1 MELDSSIPDPVHKYV
16 GLTKLEK
23 TLINLPQFQRLKRI
37 KQLGVA
43 SVVFPGAL
51 HTRFE
56 HSLGTMHIANLIFE
70 RFKNEFDETHRRKV
84 RLAGLLHD
92 IGHSAFSHTVEL
104 GLRRME
110 KIVQP
115 RYKNHEAYTRNVIAN
130 LGNKSIVKE
139 ALKEAGITEKS
150 NSFFTNIGY
159 IATGKK
165 ESLNEKDKFLSSIIS
180 GEIDADRID
189 YLIRDGLHTGINFIG
204 FNLEH
209 ILENVSRDMD
219 KLVIGKKGEN
229 RSFDEIVSI
238 NLGESFL
245 ISRYHYYSN
254 ILNHPKNV
262 AANIMLIKAL
272 EYTLKKL
279 LDTSSKNKVE
289 QELDNFFWKYDDND
303 LLNFIKNKG
312 TNEAKK
318 LIDALLGGRI
328 FYCACDLK
336 AHAIT
341 PNIKLYIE
349 LLNQNPS
356 IINNVER
363 EINKIIQKQR
373 IYIGITALRG
383 IPKSLRVKICNTH
396 RFLYDESKLAA
407 SLIMEILSSGS
418 LYFFCQKDENIKSC
432 NELIKKNW
440 CDITNIMEEKIAEE
454 RIKKPYQLELSL
466 LFFHEYLREH
476 GDFQVPMIYI
486 TKIYEMMEW
495 IKKNYQNSFTYKF
508 NKDFNF
514 LYSPELFEDIMKLG
528 SIGLLKI
535 LIEEKSRS
543 IYDYGIK
550 EGHSLLDYFNQRN
563 HTYYQF
569 EITPEG
575 KMYCDYIKKYYLNY
589 LGFLSKNISFLHHKF
604 YIEPL
609 YPKNFDKKEFYYS
622 P

>member
-1 MELDSSIPDPVHKYV
+1 MESSIPDPVHKYI

-23 TLINLPQFQRLKRI
+23 TLIDLSQFQRLKRI

-56 HSLGTMHIANLIFE
+56 HSLGTMHVADLIFE
-70 RFKNEFDETHRRKV
+70 RFKNEFNETSRQKV

-92 IGHSAFSHTVEL
+92 IGHSAFSHTIEL
-104 GLRRME
+104 GLLRME
-110 KIVQP
+110 KIVQS
-115 RYKNHEAYTRNVIAN
+115 RYKNHEAYTRNIIAN
-130 LGNKSIVKE
+130 LGNESIVKE
-139 ALKEAGITEKS
+139 ALKSAGINEKS

-165 ESLNEKDKFLSSIIS
+165 EKLSEKDRFLSSIIS

-209 ILENVSRDMD
+209 ILENVARDKD
-219 KLVIGKKGEN
+219 KLVIGKKCEN

-238 NLGESFL
+238 NLGEAFL

-254 ILNHPKNV
+254 IINHPKNV
-262 AANIMLIKAL
+262 AASLMLINAL
-272 EYTLKKL
+272 EDTLKKL
-279 LDTSSKNKVE
+279 LNTNSKNKVE
-289 QELDNFFWKYDDND
+289 QELDKFFWKYDDND

-318 LIDALLGGRI
+318 LIDALLEGRI
-328 FYCACDLK
+328 FYCVCDLK
-336 AHAIT
+336 AHSIT
-341 PNIKLYIE
+341 PNVKLSIE
-349 LLNQNPS
+349 LLNKNPS
-356 IINNVER
+356 IINNIER
-363 EINKIIQKQR
+363 EINKIIQKQG
-373 IYIGITALRG
+373 IYIASTTLKGV
-383 IPKSLRVKICNTH
+383 PKSLRVKICNTH

-407 SLIMEILSSGS
+407 SLTMEILGSDS
-418 LYFFCQKDENIKSC
+418 LYFFCKKDENIKSF

-440 CDITNIMEEKIAEE
+440 VEITNSIRKKLDEE
-454 RIKKPYQLELSL
+454 RIKKPYSLESLL
-466 LFFHEYLREH
+466 LFFYEYLKIN

-486 TKIYEMMEW
+486 TKIYEM
-495 IKKNYQNSFTYKF
+495 IKWVQKNYHNSFTYKY
-508 NKDFNF
+508 NMDFNF
-514 LYSPELFEDIMKLG
+514 LYSPDLFEDIMRLG

-535 LIEEKSRS
+535 LIEEKPRS
-543 IYDYGIK
+543 IRDYGVK
-550 EGHSLLDYFNQRN
+550 GGHNLLDYFNQRN

-575 KMYCDYIKKYYLNY
+575 RIYCDSIKKYYLNY
-589 LGFLSKNISFLHHKF
+589 LSFLSKNISFLYQKF

-609 YPKNFDKKEFYYS
+609 YPKNFNEEEFYYS
-622 P
+622 S

>member
-1 MELDSSIPDPVHKYV
+1 MELDSSIPDPVHKYIR
-16 GLTKLEK
+16 LTKLEK
-23 TLINLPQFQRLKRI
+23 TLIDLPQFQRLKRI

-56 HSLGTMHIANLIFE
+56 HSLGTMHIADLIFE
-70 RFKNEFDETHRRKV
+70 RFKNEFNETHRQKI

-92 IGHSAFSHTVEL
+92 IGHSAFSHTIEL
-104 GLRRME
+104 GLKRME
-110 KIVQP
+110 KIAQP
-115 RYKNHEAYTRNVIAN
+115 RYRKHEAYTRNIIAN
-130 LGNKSIVKE
+130 LGNKSVVKE

-150 NSFFTNIGY
+150 NSFFTNIGN

-165 ESLNEKDKFLSSIIS
+165 KSLSEEDKFLSSIIS

-209 ILENVSRDMD
+209 ILENVSRDKD

-238 NLGESFL
+238 NLGEAFL

-254 ILNHPKNV
+254 IINHPKNV

-279 LDTSSKNKVE
+279 LDTSSKKEVE
-289 QELDNFFWKYDDND
+289 QELDKFFWEYDDND

-318 LIDALLGGRI
+318 LIDELRGGGV
-328 FYCACDLK
+328 FCCTCDLK

-341 PNIKLYIE
+341 PDIKLYIE

-356 IINNVER
+356 IISDVEK
-363 EINKIIQKQR
+363 EVNKIIQKQR
-373 IYIGITALRG
+373 IYIGSTALRG
-383 IPKSLRVKICNTH
+383 IPKSLRVKICDTH

-407 SLIMEILSSGS
+407 SLTMEILGSGS
-418 LYFFCQKDENIKSC
+418 LYFFCQKDNNIKSC
-432 NELIKKNW
+432 NKLIKKNW
-440 CDITNIMEEKIAEE
+440 CDIKNIIGKKIDKE
-454 RIKKPYQLELSL
+454 RIKKSYQLELLL
-466 LFFHEYLREH
+466 LFFYEYLRVH
-476 GDFQVPMIYI
+476 GDFQVPMIFI
-486 TKIYEMMEW
+486 TKIYEMIEW
-495 IKKNYQNSFTYKF
+495 VQKNYQNSFAYKF
-508 NKDFNF
+508 NMDFDF

-535 LIEEKSRS
+535 SIEEKSRS
-543 IYDYGIK
+543 IRDYDPEK
-550 EGHSLLDYFNQRN
+550 RHSLLDYFNQRN

-569 EITPEG
+569 EIAPEG
-575 KMYCDYIKKYYLNY
+575 KMYCEYIEKYYSNY
-589 LGFLSKNISFLHHKF
+589 LAFLSKNISSFHHKF
-604 YIEPL
+604 YVDSL
-609 YPKNFDKKEFYYS
+609 YDF
-622 P
+622 